1 MNLLDRFNQRAGF
14 TRSESLVVLFLSG
27 SLLLGGA
34 IKLVRGFTD
43 DSTQHYNYSKSDEE
57 FALRSQAAYGDSFE
71 VRGGI
76 RDSPKTKFPGHGTP
90 SPISKLKAP
99 PRTKINLNTAGK
111 QELMRLPGI
120 GEAMAERILIYR
132 EEHGLFRS
140 VEELHDVEGIGNKKF
155 ERLAPYLTVDQ

>member
-27 SLLLGGA
+27 SLLLGGG
-34 IKLVRGFTD
+34 IKLVRGFAGDNTR
-43 DSTQHYNYSKSDEE
+43 HYNYSKSDEE
-57 FALRSQAAYGDSFE
+57 FALRSQAAYDSSE

-76 RDSPKTKFPGHGTP
+76 HDSPKTKFPGHGTP

-99 PRTKINLNTAGK
+99 PRTKINLNTASK
-111 QELMRLPGI
+111 QELMQLPGI

-132 EEHGLFRS
+132 EEHGLFKK
-140 VEELHDVEGIGNKKF
+140 VEELNDVGGIGDKKF